1 MPLDVMD
8 EPAAPAAADPGA
20 DEEAR
25 IVASARFLG
34 ARIATDALEQEQA
47 VATVPL
53 TLRLAEGGHA
63 VVFRFGVVVFVD
75 VEPRRQASLVRDL
88 AALVLEPFP
97 EPELEELDVVVRPDG
112 REGLD
117 PRGSVVVRQLGL
129 GRIQIV
135 AQVLAKSVVLAHYE
149 EEVAGVFDRVE
160 RLARQLREG
169 SAAVRGRELQREI
182 GGVLLIQARTIGRAE
197 VTEKPELTWEDPELE
212 ELYERLEAEYELRDR
227 DVALDRKLQLVAR
240 TAQTYLDV
248 VHARQSL
255 RVEWYIV
262 ILILVEIVLV
272 LYEMAAGP

>member
-1 MPLDVMD
+1 MPFDVMD